1 MSKYKL
7 DRTAFKAQI
16 VEKPKLNADQ
26 IKAWHKQMS
35 ITYDYPE
42 NEPPK
47 WIEHTFGT
55 AQWKNKI
62 SHTVNNHA

>member
-1 MSKYKL
+1 MSEYKL
-7 DRTAFKAQI
+7 DLTAFKAQI

-47 WIEHTFGT
+47 MDRTYFWYGT
-55 AQWKNKI
+55 NGRTK
-62 SHTVNNHA
+62 